1 MPKPLATSRPSAEAL
16 VELLNAKGSVQ
27 GVAES
32 LGVHR
37 TTLHEWIAELGIERG
52 AWQVSEEPEG
62 AAAT

>member
-1 MPKPLATSRPSAEAL
+1 MERPITRSRPAADELVAE
-16 VELLNAKGSVQ
+16 LNRAGSVQ
-27 GVAES
+27 GAAES